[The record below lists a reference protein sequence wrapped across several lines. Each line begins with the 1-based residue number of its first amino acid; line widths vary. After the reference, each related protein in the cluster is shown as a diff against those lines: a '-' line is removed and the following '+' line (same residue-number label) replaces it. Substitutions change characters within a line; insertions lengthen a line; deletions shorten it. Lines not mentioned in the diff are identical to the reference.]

1 VATHAIAKGD
11 PVHRYNQVIGFATQ
25 PIAPGFHVHV
35 HNLEVRDF
43 ARDYAFGEAYKPT
56 EFAREPATFQGIVR
70 PDGRV
75 ATRNYIG
82 ILSTVNCSATVAKHV
97 AEAFKGDALKDFPNV
112 DGVVPLVHTTG
123 CGMGTTGEGMDV
135 LRRTLAG
142 YARHANFAGVLIIG
156 LGCESNQM
164 DALAFTQG
172 LREGPTLSM
181 MTIQESGGTVK
192 AVAEGVR
199 RIKEMLSH
207 ANQVKRET
215 VPASH
220 IVVGLQCGGS
230 DGYSGITANPALG
243 AAVDLLVKNGGTAIL
258 SETPEIYGAEHLLTR
273 RAVSREV
280 GQKIVDRIHWWEE
293 YTAREKGEMNNN
305 PSPGN
310 KAGGL
315 TTILEKSL
323 GAVAKGGTTGLMD
336 VYEYAKPVTA
346 KGFVVHGHPGL
357 RPGLGHRPGRGRGEP
372 DLLHHRPRARSTGAS
387 RRPSLKLATNTA
399 MYERMEDD
407 MDINCGQILDGSL
420 TVQEAGEKIFA
431 LILATALRRAQQE
444 RATWVR
450 GRRIRSVVS
459 RCGDVNTTRRG
470 YEGHQ
475 DRNWSSGA
483 GAVDRRRGAD
493 EVEVGPRVRD
503 ERAVPHR
510 RGMGGGEIKKR
521 TNGKYDIEVFPAS
534 SLGKETDINQGLT
547 LGTARH
553 HLYRPA
559 LRRPH
564 LRADLDRRRALH
576 VPRLRPLEEILH
588 EPALRRA
595 GRGLQGEERRQQ
607 GGRDHLLR
615 RAPRHVEQGDQQARG
630 HEGAQDPRARRAAL
644 YDVPARGRRQ
654 PHADRLRRG
663 LPRAAER
670 HRRRAGESRC
680 RRSTRRSS
688 TRCRSTSCSPATSP
702 TRCSRS
708 WAGPRG
714 RSSARRPGDFEA
726 VLKEAAAKATA
737 EIIEIEKKMAG
748 ELEKRGKTVVR
759 VDRKPFRDSGREA
772 AQRPGCHLV
781 ERRLRQAA
789 EALGHVVP
797 RESRRNCTVPAVFLC
812 RNRIKTTSHRLDPTG
827 ESFDA

>member
-1 VATHAIAKGD
+1 MLRETPLYLRLNPADDVVIACRELEPGTNLLQEGGLVVKERIPAGHKVATHAIARGD

-25 PIAPGFHVHV
+25 PIATGFHVHV

-43 ARDYAFGEAYKPT
+43 ARDYAFGEAYRPT
-56 EFAREPATFQGIVR
+56 DFAREPATFQGIVR

-97 AEAFKGDALKDFPNV
+97 AEAFKGDTLEDFPNV

-346 KGFVVHGHPGL
+346 KGFVFMDTPGYDPVSATGQVAGGANL
-357 RPGLGHRPGRGRGEP
+357 ICFTTGRGSVYGCKP
-372 DLLHHRPRARSTGAS
+372 S
-387 RRPSLKLATNTA
+387 PSLKLATNTA

-420 TVQEAGEKIFA
+420 TVQQAGEKIFA
-431 LILATALRRAQQE
+431 LILATASGEPSKSE
-444 RATWVR
+444 RH
-450 GRRIRSVVS
+450 GF
-459 RCGDVNTTRRG
+459 
-470 YEGHQ
+470 
-475 DRNWSSGA
+475 
-483 GAVDRRRGAD
+483 GAD
-493 EVEVGPRVRD
+493 EFVPWYLG
-503 ERAVPHR
+503 AV
-510 RGMGGGEIKKR
+510 M
-521 TNGKYDIEVFPAS
+521 
-534 SLGKETDINQGLT
+534 
-547 LGTARH
+547 
-553 HLYRPA
+553 
-559 LRRPH
+559 
-564 LRADLDRRRALH
+564 
-576 VPRLRPLEEILH
+576 
-588 EPALRRA
+588 
-595 GRGLQGEERRQQ
+595 
-607 GGRDHLLR
+607 
-615 RAPRHVEQGDQQARG
+615 
-630 HEGAQDPRARRAAL
+630 
-644 YDVPARGRRQ
+644 
-654 PHADRLRRG
+654 
-663 LPRAAER
+663 
-670 HRRRAGESRC
+670 
-680 RRSTRRSS
+680 
-688 TRCRSTSCSPATSP
+688 
-702 TRCSRS
+702 
-708 WAGPRG
+708 
-714 RSSARRPGDFEA
+714 
-726 VLKEAAAKATA
+726 
-737 EIIEIEKKMAG
+737 
-748 ELEKRGKTVVR
+748 
-759 VDRKPFRDSGREA
+759 
-772 AQRPGCHLV
+772 
-781 ERRLRQAA
+781 
-789 EALGHVVP
+789 
-797 RESRRNCTVPAVFLC
+797 
-812 RNRIKTTSHRLDPTG
+812 
-827 ESFDA
+827 